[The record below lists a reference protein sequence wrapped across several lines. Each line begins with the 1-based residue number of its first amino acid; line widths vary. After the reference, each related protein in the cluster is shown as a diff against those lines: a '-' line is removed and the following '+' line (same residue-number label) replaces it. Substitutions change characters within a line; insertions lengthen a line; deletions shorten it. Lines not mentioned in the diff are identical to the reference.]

1 VGPSLRIRAI
11 RSGSAIKSKED
22 SASVLRG
29 RENIPSSDEPRG
41 GAIQVDLT
49 SKTAHDWDY
58 STLPANVRL
67 GRDCFIERKNSFDR
81 YRSEQDPGLLVGSRV
96 KIYCF
101 ADLNLERIGT
111 VVIGD
116 DSILVG
122 GVFMCAQ
129 RITIG
134 KRVII
139 SYGVTIA
146 DSDFHPI
153 DPMAR
158 KLDAIANSPYGDKS
172 SRPYVETSPVEIGD
186 DVWIGIGAIILKG
199 VKIGVGARIGAGAVI
214 TRSVPAGEY
223 YIGNPAHPIMGDR
236 QQ

>member
-1 VGPSLRIRAI
+1 L
-11 RSGSAIKSKED
+11 D
-22 SASVLRG
+22 
-29 RENIPSSDEPRG
+29 
-41 GAIQVDLT
+41 GANKLT
-49 SKTAHDWDY
+49 NDWDY

-81 YRSEQDPGLLVGSRV
+81 YRSERNPGLVLGDRV
-96 KIYCF
+96 KVYCF
-101 ADLNLERIGT
+101 TALNVEPSGMVAIGY
-111 VVIGD
+111 
-116 DSILVG
+116 DSIVVG

-146 DSDFHPI
+146 DSDFHPT
-153 DPMAR
+153 DPAAR
-158 KLDAIANSPYGDKS
+158 KLDAMANSPYGDKS
-172 SRPYVETSPVEIGD
+172 QRPYIETNPVEIGD

-214 TRSVPAGEY
+214 TREVPAGGY
-223 YIGNPAHPIMGDR
+223 YIGNPARAVKDDQPR
-236 QQ
+236 

>member
-1 VGPSLRIRAI
+1 
-11 RSGSAIKSKED
+11 
-22 SASVLRG
+22 
-29 RENIPSSDEPRG
+29 
-41 GAIQVDLT
+41 VDGTNKLT
-49 SKTAHDWDY
+49 NDWDY

-67 GRDCFIERKNSFDR
+67 GHDCFIERKNSFDR
-81 YRSEQDPGLLVGSRV
+81 YRSEQNPGLLLGNRV
-96 KIYCF
+96 KVYCF
-101 ADLNLERIGT
+101 TDLNLEPSG
-111 VVIGD
+111 VVAVGD

-122 GVFMCAQ
+122 GIFMCAQ

-146 DSDFHPI
+146 DSDFHPT
-153 DPMAR
+153 DPAAR
-158 KLDAIANSPYGDKS
+158 KVDAIANSPHGDKRR
-172 SRPYVETSPVEIGD
+172 RPYIETAPVEIGD

-223 YIGNPAHPIMGDR
+223 YVGNPAHAVKGDR
-236 QQ
+236 PQ